1 MQHSFHCMNEL
12 CHCLN
17 SLLILYCTHGTAA
30 GFVAGAKQFKPSISI
45 QIYLYAAFPPPNT
58 LYNMASG
65 HDFKICSLASSFS
78 SLSVTSGSSLAK
90 KKLRRFALD
99 KRHLVCDFRNKKRPI
114 DFHLSMKHAWMH
126 AWWFCESEWVWIP
139 HIVKNDEV
147 LNYTERHN
155 ELSDPPICHLSLVCS
170 LTLSWMH
177 AWVRHTSSVMYFS
190 TVAISITIQSGIPF
204 ECWAELSE
212 VTEQLGVEEECEHYY
227 CNYI

>member
-1 MQHSFHCMNEL
+1 MFLTFSRSLLSSTPTDDDLNDCSRQVPLPSCMQHSFHCMNEL

-114 DFHLSMKHAWMH
+114 DFHLSMKHA
-126 AWWFCESEWVWIP
+126 
-139 HIVKNDEV
+139 
-147 LNYTERHN
+147 
-155 ELSDPPICHLSLVCS
+155 
-170 LTLSWMH
+170 
-177 AWVRHTSSVMYFS
+177 
-190 TVAISITIQSGIPF
+190 
-204 ECWAELSE
+204 
-212 VTEQLGVEEECEHYY
+212 
-227 CNYI
+227 